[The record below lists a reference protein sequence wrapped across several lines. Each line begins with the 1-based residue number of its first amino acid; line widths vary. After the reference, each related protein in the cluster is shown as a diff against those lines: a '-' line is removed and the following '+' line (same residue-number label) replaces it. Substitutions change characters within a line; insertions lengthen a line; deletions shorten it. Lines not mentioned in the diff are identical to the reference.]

1 MKQESNN
8 QSTLGWRSLRSLSR
22 VAAAS
27 SISRRLRHR
36 FPPPA
41 LLAFALLLTICS
53 GAALLRSSFTQT
65 TPTLS
70 WLDAIFTATSAACV
84 TGLVVIDTGS
94 HFTFFGQV
102 VILLL
107 IQLGGLGVMTIG
119 TLVLFALGQ
128 RPTAV
133 VRHLLSGLAS
143 HRPTIHARD
152 ILGTIIMTTF
162 IVEFI
167 GACLLFVSFVDTH
180 DAAHAAWLA
189 IFHSVSAFCNA
200 GFSLWPDSLTR
211 YAADPIVNVT
221 ITSLTVLGGLGFI
234 VLVEVRL
241 WAASR
246 LRNGGAYEHLSL
258 HSRVIL
264 TATLV
269 AFLGGTLLLFIL
281 ELGNVLVNRPWTE
294 QLLIAAFQSAS
305 ARTAGF
311 NTIDIGALTNPS
323 LLVLIGLMFIGAG
336 PGSMAGGIKL
346 TSAAVVLALVVQR
359 MRGNRE
365 VSLFHRAIGDLT
377 IQRAVVLA
385 VLASLLVG
393 ATVCIIEVA
402 RSSGPPT
409 LVGRGELLAVVFE
422 TVSAFGTVGLSMGLT
437 PTLGAWSKLSLIG
450 LMFIGRLGPLLLMD
464 FFEHLPP
471 APPIRYAKEELMVG

>member
-1 MKQESNN
+1 
-8 QSTLGWRSLRSLSR
+8 
-22 VAAAS
+22 
-27 SISRRLRHR
+27 
-36 FPPPA
+36 
-41 LLAFALLLTICS
+41 
-53 GAALLRSSFTQT
+53 
-65 TPTLS
+65 
-70 WLDAIFTATSAACV
+70 
-84 TGLVVIDTGS
+84 
-94 HFTFFGQV
+94 
-102 VILLL
+102 
-107 IQLGGLGVMTIG
+107 
-119 TLVLFALGQ
+119 
-128 RPTAV
+128 
-133 VRHLLSGLAS
+133 
-143 HRPTIHARD
+143 
-152 ILGTIIMTTF
+152 
-162 IVEFI
+162 
-167 GACLLFVSFVDTH
+167 
-180 DAAHAAWLA
+180 
-189 IFHSVSAFCNA
+189 VSAFCNA

-221 ITSLTVLGGLGFI
+221 IMGLTILGGLGFI

-241 WAASR
+241 WAVSR
-246 LRNGGAYEHLSL
+246 LRKGRAYGHLSL
-258 HSRVIL
+258 HSRVVL

-269 AFLGGTLLLFIL
+269 AFLGGTLLLLAL
-281 ELGNVLVNRPWTE
+281 EIGNGLANRSWSE
-294 QLLIAAFQSAS
+294 QFLIAAFQSAS

-346 TSAAVVLALVVQR
+346 TSAAVVLALVAQR

-365 VSLFHRAIGDLT
+365 VSLFHRAIGNLT

-393 ATVCIIEVA
+393 VTVCIIEVA

-409 LVGRGELLAVVFE
+409 LTGRGELLAVVFE

-437 PTLGAWSKLSLIG
+437 ATLGAESKLLLIG

-471 APPIRYAKEELMVG
+471 APPVRYAKEELMVG

>member
-1 MKQESNN
+1 MKKIFNGRVTLDWRNLRLFSQASVAL
-8 QSTLGWRSLRSLSR
+8 STPARLR
-22 VAAAS
+22 
-27 SISRRLRHR
+27 RRL
-36 FPPPA
+36 PPPA

-53 GAALLRSSFTQT
+53 GAALLRSAVAQT
-65 TPTLS
+65 APTLS
-70 WLDAIFTATSAACV
+70 WLDAFFTATSAACV

-133 VRHLLSGLAS
+133 VRHLLKGLSS
-143 HRPTIHARD
+143 HRPTIRARD
-152 ILGTIIMTTF
+152 ILGTIVATTLA
-162 IVEFI
+162 VELI
-167 GACLLFVSFVDTH
+167 GAIILFFSFVATH
-180 DAAHAAWLA
+180 DVAHAAWLA

-200 GFSLWPDSLTR
+200 GFSLWPDSLIR

-221 ITSLTVLGGLGFI
+221 IMSLTVLGGLGFV

-241 WAASR
+241 WAVSH
-246 LRNGGAYEHLSL
+246 LQHDGAYERLSL
-258 HSRVIL
+258 HSRVVL
-264 TATLV
+264 TATGV
-269 AFLGGTLLLFIL
+269 AFLGGAVLLLAL
-281 ELGNVLVNRPWTE
+281 ELGNGLGNRPWLE

-311 NTIDIGALTNPS
+311 NTVDIGALTNPS

-336 PGSMAGGIKL
+336 PGSMAGGIKV
-346 TSAAVVLALVVQR
+346 TSAAVVLALVAQR

-365 VSLFHRAIGDLT
+365 VRLFRRAIGDLT

-385 VLASLLVG
+385 VLASLLIG
-393 ATVCIIEVA
+393 ATVGIIEVA
-402 RSSGPPT
+402 RASGPPT
-409 LVGRGELLAVVFE
+409 SAGRGELLAVVFE

-437 PTLGAWSKLSLIG
+437 PALGALSKLLLIG

-471 APPIRYAKEELMVG
+471 APPVRYAKEELMVG